1 MSKKQFIFF
10 KKRKSIFTTIQILVK
25 ISKIF
30 KIKLI
35 SFYFFAIMT
44 LLCILI
50 NPILANTY
58 QIIDLNSKLA
68 IQYSQSKVQNLKA
81 TIEESQI
88 LYNSGRFAEAIK
100 SLQQTFQEYQQQ
112 GNTLKKAITLS
123 NLSLA
128 YQQLG
133 DWQKAQTAI
142 DQSLNLQGLKEP
154 NPSKI
159 TNQNL
164 AVLAQTLDIQGSLQL
179 STGKTEQ
186 ALATW
191 EQTEDFYTKIE
202 DKNGIALSR
211 LYQAQALR
219 TQGLNRQAIEKLEQ
233 VNQTLNSQADSL
245 AKTAVLLSLG
255 DTLENVGELEKS
267 RIALEQSLAIA
278 QRLKSPTDIALSL
291 LSLGN
296 NARIQQKI
304 PQAIAYYQK
313 TVAVSP
319 SLLTKVQ
326 AKLNHLSLLIEQRKL
341 KETQTLIPEIQSQ
354 LEQLPPSRPSI
365 YARINF
371 AKSLEIVDSSKTKF
385 QAQLLATA
393 IQQARSLSDIRAE
406 AYALGNLGNL
416 YEKTQQLA
424 EARNLTQKA
433 LILAQTSN
441 APEIV
446 YMWQWQLGRL
456 LKAQGEITEAIAV
469 YDAAIETLE
478 SLRIDLVA
486 VNQDVQF
493 NFRDNVEPVYRES
506 VALLLQN
513 SGKKPDVQTLD
524 KARTRI
530 EALQLAE
537 LDNFFRE
544 ACLQGQKVL
553 LDKVVD
559 AENPNTA
566 ILYPIIL
573 PEQLQVIVKIPQQP
587 LRHYQVNK
595 SQLEV
600 ERILGELRK
609 YLLEPDRTEE
619 VQTLSQEVYSW
630 LIKPIESDLATSK
643 VNTLVF
649 VLDGALRNIPLA
661 ALYDGQNYLVEK
673 YAVALSLGL
682 QLLAPK
688 PLAQE
693 PLKVLAAGLVQPPP
707 EFPTFPPLPGIK
719 LEFDFI
725 AQTGVSTTKLLDKD
739 FTSKTLEKNVNT
751 APFNVLHLAT
761 HGQFS
766 SRPEDTFILAT
777 DGSINV
783 LEFDNLLRRQSET
796 RTQTLELL
804 VLSACQTAT
813 GDNRATLG
821 LAGAAIKAGARS
833 TVASLWHINDKS
845 TAILIGEFYRELVDA
860 KVTKA
865 EALRRAQVKLL
876 TDYPNYSR
884 PGYWAPY
891 VLVGNWL

>member
-1 MSKKQFIFF
+1 MFF
-10 KKRKSIFTTIQILVK
+10 N
-25 ISKIF
+25 ISKTN
-30 KIKLI
+30 KIKL
-35 SFYFFAIMT
+35 FKFCFLVLATT
-44 LLCILI
+44 LTCLI
-50 NPILANTY
+50 VTPTLANT
-58 QIIDLNSKLA
+58 SKITDSNLTRA
-68 IQYSQSKVQNLKA
+68 VQYSQSKIRLEKFAQRGEPPHRNFSQNLKSK
-81 TIEESQI
+81 IVESQI
-88 LYNSGRFAEAIK
+88 LYEDGRFAEAVKI
-100 SLQQTFQEYQQQ
+100 LQQAIQEYQQQ
-112 GNTLKKAITLS
+112 GDTLKQAVALS

-133 DWQKAQTAI
+133 DWSQAQTAI
-142 DQSLNLQGLKEP
+142 NQSLDLQGFQQSDS
-154 NPSKI
+154 SKI
-159 TNQNL
+159 TSKNL
-164 AVLAQTLDIQGSLQL
+164 AVLAQTLDIQGRLQL
-179 STGKTEQ
+179 LTGKTEQ

-191 EQTEDFYTKIE
+191 KQTEDIYSKIE
-202 DKNGIALSR
+202 YKNGIVLSR

-219 TQGLNRQAIEKLEQ
+219 TQGFNRQAIEKLEQ
-233 VNQTLNSQADSL
+233 VNQTLNTQENTL
-245 AKTAVLLSLG
+245 AKAAMLLALG
-255 DTLENVGELEKS
+255 DTLENVGDLEKS
-267 RIALEQSLAIA
+267 RIILEQSLAIT
-278 QRLKSPTDIALSL
+278 QKLKSPTDIALSL

-326 AKLNHLSLLIEQRKL
+326 AKLNHLSLLIEQQKL

-493 NFRDNVEPVYRES
+493 NFRDNVEPIYRES

-600 ERILGELRK
+600 ERILEELRK